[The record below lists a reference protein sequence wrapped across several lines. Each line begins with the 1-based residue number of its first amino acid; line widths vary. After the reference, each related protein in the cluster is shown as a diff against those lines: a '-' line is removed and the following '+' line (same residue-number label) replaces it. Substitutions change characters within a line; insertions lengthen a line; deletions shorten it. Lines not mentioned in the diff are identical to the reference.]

1 MRGLAF
7 ALRVSARL
15 AVRIRLRRLHHYSLS
30 ARSSRRDLK
39 YTGGG
44 RCSAITGREAPPA
57 KIARP
62 RFERTVAGAYCPLAF
77 VTSGASTLL
86 FILAV
91 ALGGALM
98 VVSLYLIREKMRSV
112 QSLGDGLTSF

>member
-1 MRGLAF
+1 M
-7 ALRVSARL
+7 

-44 RCSAITGREAPPA
+44 RCSAITGREAPPT

-62 RFERTVAGAYCPLAF
+62 IFEWTVARAYCPLAF
-77 VTSGASTLL
+77 VTSGASALL
-86 FILAV
+86 CILSG

-98 VVSLYLIREKMRSV
+98 VMVSLCLVREKMRSV
-112 QSLGDGLTSF
+112 QSLG